1 MLLKLSELRNIMASL
16 ALALDKAAF
25 AKATGATP
33 TYPSPIFMLPKPK
46 PKPRPQ
52 PLRQDLGNVGG
63 KRKAEGDAMC
73 TCSCKVT
80 RLLDALT
87 DLDKLILREAEKH
100 K

>member
-1 MLLKLSELRNIMASL
+1 MASL

-33 TYPSPIFMLPKPK
+33 KYASPILMLPKPK
-46 PKPRPQ
+46 PRPR
-52 PLRQDLGNVGG
+52 PLRQDLGNVGD
-63 KRKAEGDAMC
+63 KRKAEGDATC
-73 TCSCKVT
+73 TCSCKVR

>member
-1 MLLKLSELRNIMASL
+1 MASL
-16 ALALDKAAF
+16 ALALEKDAF
-25 AKATGATP
+25 AKRTGAKP
-33 TYPSPIFMLPKPK
+33 KYPSPILLLPKPK

-52 PLRQDLGNVGG
+52 PLREDLGNVAAGE
-63 KRKAEGDAMC
+63 KRKAEGDVKC
-73 TCSCKVT
+73 TCNTKVR

>member
-1 MLLKLSELRNIMASL
+1 MFLKFPALPNSMASL

-33 TYPSPIFMLPKPK
+33 KYPSPIFMLPK

-52 PLRQDLGNVGG
+52 PLRQDLGNVGD
-63 KRKAEGDAMC
+63 KRKAGDATC
-73 TCSCKVT
+73 TCSCKVR

>member
-1 MLLKLSELRNIMASL
+1 MFLKFPALPNSMASL

-33 TYPSPIFMLPKPK
+33 KYPSPIFMLPK

-52 PLRQDLGNVGG
+52 PLRQDLGNVGD
-63 KRKAEGDAMC
+63 KRKAEGDATC
-73 TCSCKVT
+73 TCSCKVK
-80 RLLDALT
+80 RLVDALT